1 MKANTCTQALTVG
14 ELLIQE
20 NEQLHVSSTFWFN
33 KEQKERKKKKKKML
47 SGLSISSWLWVNIL
61 KYFLVSL
68 KVIWMK
74 KVIRGFI

>member
-14 ELLIQE
+14 ELLIQK

-47 SGLSISSWLWVNIL
+47 SGLSISSWLWVNIV

-68 KVIWMK
+68 KIIWMK
-74 KVIRGFI
+74 R